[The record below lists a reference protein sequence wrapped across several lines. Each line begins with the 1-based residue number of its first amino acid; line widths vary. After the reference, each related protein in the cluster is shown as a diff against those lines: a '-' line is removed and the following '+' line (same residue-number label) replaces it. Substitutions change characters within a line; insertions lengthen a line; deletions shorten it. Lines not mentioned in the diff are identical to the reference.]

1 MPNILTSPRK
11 FDKKALLAK
20 LETTV
25 GTDAVPTGAAN
36 WIEARNLTL
45 TPYDGETVDRG
56 IVLPYMG
63 HAGKIVVAN
72 WCKVTFE
79 VLAAGA
85 GAAGSV
91 PKVDALLKACG
102 FAATT
107 EAGVS
112 VTYNL
117 ISEAIPAVSIYVNVD
132 GTLHQMIGSRGT
144 VGLTLNAKAIPVFK
158 FEFDAVFMDPAA
170 VAMPAVTRTG
180 WPLEE
185 PVNAT
190 NTSPLTIN
198 ATAMAFSALDLSLAT
213 ERARL
218 NLPGPQTGVE
228 INDRAP
234 TGTATVL
241 APDLATFNPFTLAKT
256 AADITL
262 TVTHGSAAGKKL
274 KVDAKAVLTGA
285 NYADVEKMVAYTL
298 NFDLKPVAGNDEL
311 AFTFM

>member
-1 MPNILTSPRK
+1 MPNILANPRK
-11 FDKKALLAK
+11 FDKKAVLAK

-45 TPYDGETVDRG
+45 TPLDAETVDRG
-56 IVLPYMG
+56 IVFPYMG
-63 HAGKIVVAN
+63 HAGKVMVAT
-72 WCKVTFE
+72 WAKVSFE
-79 VLAAGA
+79 TLV
-85 GAAGSV
+85 AGSGTAGTA
-91 PKVDALLKACG
+91 PRVDPLLKACG

-117 ISEAIPAVSIYVNVD
+117 VSENIGAVSIYVNVD
-132 GTLHQMIGSRGT
+132 GTNHQFIGSRGS
-144 VGLTLNAKAIPVFK
+144 VGLTLSAKGIPVFK
-158 FEFDAVFMDPAA
+158 WEFDAVYVDPVA
-170 VAMPAVTRTG
+170 VVMPVVNRAG

-185 PVNAT
+185 PVNAA

-198 ATAMAFSALDLSLAT
+198 ATAMAFSALDLMLNT

-234 TGTATVL
+234 SGSATVL
-241 APDLATFNPFTLAKT
+241 APDLATFNPFVLARTVADCTLS
-256 AADITL
+256 
-262 TVTHGSAAGKKL
+262 VTHGSASGR
-274 KVDAKAVLTGA
+274 KVKADAKIVLTGT
-285 NYADVEKMVAYTL
+285 NYEEVEKMVAYKVD
-298 NFDLKPVAGNDEL
+298 FDIKPVAGNDEL
-311 AFTFM
+311 AFTFL